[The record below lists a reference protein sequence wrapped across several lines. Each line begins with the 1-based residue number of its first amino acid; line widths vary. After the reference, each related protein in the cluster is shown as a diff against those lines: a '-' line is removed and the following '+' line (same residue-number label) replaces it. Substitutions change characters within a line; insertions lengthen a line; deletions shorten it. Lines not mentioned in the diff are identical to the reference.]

1 MGEIREKRNEEEERR
16 RRGGWSHKKGRSKAG
31 A

>member
-16 RRGGWSHKKGRSKAG
+16 RSGSWSHKKGRSKAG